1 MSSATPPKGAR
12 ALTGSLG
19 SRIVFGLL
27 MIAVT
32 LGAIL
37 AGPTPF
43 CLLLLAGCVLVLREW
58 FRMVDE
64 AGLHRGVLAA
74 TSGVAVSLPFA
85 LADKI
90 GIAGAILAATSC
102 LCFALARSGRRV
114 WAGAGVL
121 YAGVPAVGLI
131 LLRNIEQGIG
141 GVLFLF
147 VIVWVT
153 DTGAFA
159 AGKTI
164 GGPKLWPSVSPNKTW
179 AGLLGGLFA
188 AAIVGFL
195 ASAYFAQLLP
205 PGMAAMAIAAALL
218 LSLAGQ
224 MGDLLESRIKRRFGI
239 KDTGTMIPGHG
250 GVMDRLDS
258 ITAAATVAGICVLSL
273 GLPRPHALPS
283 ASPGHWFGAW

>member
-1 MSSATPPKGAR
+1 MSPETPQMGAW
-12 ALTGSLG
+12 ALAGGLG
-19 SRIVFGLL
+19 SRIVFGIL

-32 LGAIL
+32 FGAIL
-37 AGPTPF
+37 AGTTAF
-43 CLLLLAGCVLVLREW
+43 CVLLLAGCVLVLREW

-74 TSGVAVSLPFA
+74 ALGVGGSLPFA
-85 LADKI
+85 LADEI
-90 GIAGAILAATSC
+90 GIAGAILAATA
-102 LCFALARSGRRV
+102 CFSFAIARSGRRI
-114 WAGAGVL
+114 WAGAGVF
-121 YAGVPAVGLI
+121 YAGIPAIGLI
-131 LLRNIEQGIG
+131 LLRNIEEGIVA
-141 GVLFLF
+141 VLLLF

-159 AGKTI
+159 TGKTI
-164 GGPKLWPSVSPNKTW
+164 GGPKLWPRVSPNKTW
-179 AGLLGGLFA
+179 AGFLGGLLA
-188 AAIVGFL
+188 AACVGLL
-195 ASAYFAQLLP
+195 ASAYFAKLLP
-205 PGMAAMAIAAALL
+205 TDVAAVAVAAALV

-224 MGDLLESRIKRRFGI
+224 MGDLFESHMKRRFGV
-239 KDTGTMIPGHG
+239 KDTGQMIPGHG